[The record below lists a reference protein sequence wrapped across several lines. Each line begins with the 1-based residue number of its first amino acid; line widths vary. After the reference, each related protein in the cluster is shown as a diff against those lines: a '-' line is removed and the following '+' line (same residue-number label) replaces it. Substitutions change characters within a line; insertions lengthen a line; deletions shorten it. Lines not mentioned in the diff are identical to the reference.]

1 MPGTRSLRVGVWL
14 AVAVTAVAIGWWAW
28 SRGGLS
34 HFGAVRPSSSTV
46 GRDSDGTAVAA
57 RGATLSL
64 RVNFARRAEVLTETP
79 LIFDVTL
86 SAKGDTPLRIG
97 DVDKSWGS
105 RLHFMRADA
114 TGTTALPWTP
124 LLNTSPMQLALWAPS
139 ETGRAMATPV
149 ASPGQL
155 RRGDIVRGTW
165 TVAPEAV
172 TVSTAGTYRVTA
184 SLDLPAGVSPAHV
197 ESAPVTVIVV
207 PRGPEAPRGP
217 REYAR
222 LKLSILYDLVT
233 NHFDDA
239 ERAARE
245 LVADNPKSPDAR
257 AMLGDVLAAQGRLR
271 EAMETYRRALADA
284 PASYEPPGA
293 IYERMARYREG
304 TSKR

>member
-1 MPGTRSLRVGVWL
+1 M
-14 AVAVTAVAIGWWAW
+14 
-28 SRGGLS
+28 
-34 HFGAVRPSSSTV
+34 
-46 GRDSDGTAVAA
+46 AA
-57 RGATLSL
+57 PGATLSL
-64 RVNFARRAEVLTETP
+64 RVNFARRAEIVTETP

-86 SAKGDTPLRIG
+86 SATGDAPFRIG

-114 TGTTALPWTP
+114 TATTALPWTP

-139 ETGRAMATPV
+139 ETGRAMATPA

-155 RRGDIVRGTW
+155 RRGDLVRGTW

-172 TVSTAGTYRVTA
+172 TAAMAGTYRVTA
-184 SLDLPAGVSPAHV
+184 SLDLPAGVSPSHV

-207 PRGPEAPRGP
+207 PRGPEASTGP

-222 LKLSILYDLVT
+222 LKLSILYGLAA
-233 NHFDDA
+233 NRFDDA
-239 ERAARE
+239 ERAARA
-245 LVADNPKSPDAR
+245 LVTDNPKSADAK
-257 AMLGDVLAAQGRLR
+257 AMLGDVLAAQGRVS
-271 EAMETYRRALADA
+271 EAMETYRRALVDA
-284 PASYEPPGA
+284 PNSYEPPGA